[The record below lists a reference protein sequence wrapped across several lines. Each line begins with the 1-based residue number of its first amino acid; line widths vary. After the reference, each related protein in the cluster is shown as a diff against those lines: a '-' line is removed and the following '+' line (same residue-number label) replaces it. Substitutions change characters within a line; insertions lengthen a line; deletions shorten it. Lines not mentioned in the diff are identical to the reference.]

1 MFAQNVYK
9 FISENDLIKRGS
21 SVGVA
26 VSGGADSV
34 CMLHVLH
41 ELSHMLEINLFCL
54 HFEHGIRG
62 HASLEDMEFTRNLCK
77 RLGIP
82 FISSSAD
89 VPKIAVQKGE
99 NLENMARKLRYDF
112 FFDNIKKKNLSAVCL
127 AHHSSDVAESV
138 LLNMIR
144 GSGISGV
151 SGIAPI
157 RPDGIV
163 RPFLFATRAEIM
175 QYLHDNNLRFCTDE
189 TNFDVSYSRNY
200 LREKVLPHLERINA
214 NAVYNI
220 YRTSLN
226 IRSEGEIVQVA
237 EADAFS
243 YCAKIESGR
252 VSIDIEKL
260 CDLEQPLALRVI
272 KKAVHNIVPKD
283 VERQHLLTIYDLAL
297 RGVTG
302 KRFETATYRA
312 AVRYSHLVIYKPG
325 DATYF
330 HESINI
336 PGITPFPGGEFEV
349 SAEHPLE
356 MFPSNEAL
364 YQYANPDVLKGSVLR
379 MPRTGNYIV
388 PFGRTGERKLSRFL
402 LDKKVPR
409 DLRNLP
415 VLAIDSEILWV
426 PGVGLSEKMRV
437 HDHYARLEVIL
448 NERN

>member
-1 MFAQNVYK
+1 MFEENVYK
-9 FISENDLIKRGS
+9 FISENDLINRGTN
-21 SVGVA
+21 VGVA

-41 ELSHMLEINLFCL
+41 ELSQMLEIKLFCL

-62 HASLEDMEFTRNLCK
+62 HDSVLDMEFTRSLCK
-77 RLGIP
+77 RLDIP

-89 VPKIAVQKGE
+89 VPKIAVQRGE
-99 NLENMARKLRYDF
+99 NLENMGRKLRYEF
-112 FFDNIKKKNLSAVCL
+112 FLNTMKAKNLSSVCL
-127 AHHSSDVAESV
+127 AHHSADVAESV

-157 RPDGIV
+157 RPDGVV
-163 RPFLFATRAEIM
+163 RPMLFATKAEILK
-175 QYLHDNNLRFCTDE
+175 YVHDNNLRFCTDK
-189 TNFDVSYSRNY
+189 TNFDVSYSRNF
-200 LREKVLPHLERINA
+200 LREKVIPELERINP

-220 YRTSLN
+220 YRTAQNL
-226 IRSEGEIVQVA
+226 RSEGEVVHVA
-237 EADAFS
+237 EGDAFS
-243 YCAKIESGR
+243 YCAVISPEH

-260 CDLEQPLALRVI
+260 CDIEQSLALRVI
-272 KKAVHNIVPKD
+272 RKAVLQISPRDIEK
-283 VERQHLLTIYDLAL
+283 QHLLAIYDLAL

-302 KRFETATYRA
+302 KKFETATYRA
-312 AVRYSHLVIYKPG
+312 TVRYSHLVIYKPG
-325 DATYF
+325 DASYF

-349 SAEHPLE
+349 SDEHPLE

-364 YQYANPDVLKGSVLR
+364 YQYVNPDLLKGAVIR
-379 MPRTGNYIV
+379 MPNPGDTIV
-388 PFGRTGERKLSRFL
+388 PFGRTTEKKLARFL
-402 LDKKVPR
+402 MDKKVPR

-415 VLAIDSEILWV
+415 ILAKDSDVLWV

-448 NERN
+448 NAKQ